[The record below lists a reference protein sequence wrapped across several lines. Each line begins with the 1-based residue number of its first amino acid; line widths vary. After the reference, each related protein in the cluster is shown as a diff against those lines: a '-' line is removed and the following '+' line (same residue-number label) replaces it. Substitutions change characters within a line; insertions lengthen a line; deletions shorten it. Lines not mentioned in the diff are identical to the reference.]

1 MGLYFILQNG
11 NQSLCTE
18 DLLSSCFSQLILTEG
33 ANLDY
38 ESLLQFYLDL
48 SEEWREETKEGF
60 DPALKPNIPLTTEA
74 IQALVTNIGNCWR
87 QRCCLSSALYIS
99 CIQQCNSILL
109 WNHICY
115 RISTK
120 SFCIHWL
127 LSCPLKFSSLLS
139 SINQSAYSTFGWVI
153 NSQSEFDWVGYN
165 DHW

>member
-1 MGLYFILQNG
+1 MHTSFLFNIPKLTSVGLYFILQNG

-74 IQALVTNIGNCWR
+74 IQALVTNIGKCCR
-87 QRCCLSSALYIS
+87 QRCCYPQLSIYHVYCSVNQFYCETISVNIHLQHPFVYIYYH
-99 CIQQCNSILL
+99 LF
-109 WNHICY
+109 H
-115 RISTK
+115 
-120 SFCIHWL
+120 
-127 LSCPLKFSSLLS
+127 
-139 SINQSAYSTFGWVI
+139 
-153 NSQSEFDWVGYN
+153 
-165 DHW
+165 

>member
-1 MGLYFILQNG
+1 MAHTRLCKYWHCSKHTSFLFNIPELISVGLCFILQNG

-74 IQALVTNIGNCWR
+74 IQALVTNIGKCYR
-87 QRCCLSSALYIS
+87 QRCCYPQLSIYHVYSSVIQFYCETISVNIHLQHPFVYIYYH
-99 CIQQCNSILL
+99 LV
-109 WNHICY
+109 H
-115 RISTK
+115 
-120 SFCIHWL
+120 
-127 LSCPLKFSSLLS
+127 
-139 SINQSAYSTFGWVI
+139 
-153 NSQSEFDWVGYN
+153 
-165 DHW
+165 